1 MPELLR
7 ATAKLDGV
15 AVRVKSAAAL
25 TTRLTDAVCTRFPLD
40 AVMVSGYVPNGVAE
54 VVFTANVEDPEPV
67 TELGLKLAVAPEGS
81 PLILKVTAPL
91 NPPVDA
97 MFTV

>member
-1 MPELLR
+1 MR
-7 ATAKLDGV
+7 ATVKLDGV
-15 AVRVKSAAAL
+15 AVRVKSTAAL

-54 VVFTANVEDPEPV
+54 VVFTDSVEDPEPV

-81 PLILKVTAPL
+81 PLIVKLTAPL
-91 NPPVDA
+91 NPAVDITL
-97 MFTV
+97 TV